1 MTYESHLIDLP
12 EDAPWSEKPGE
23 SVIEQGNIDQIPE
36 VDVTEEDLAQ
46 TGEEPTNWL
55 IMGGSYEAQRHTTA
69 DVITPENVDQLE
81 AEYRLEV
88 ADDPNDFQGSPIVV
102 DGDPPIMYT
111 TVGPDMLYAINARTG
126 ELLWTHFYE
135 PVVGASDETPPAER
149 GPAVLGDTIYKSTLD
164 LGVIAI
170 DRYTGEERWYYNGAA
185 AYRGEVADDVMH
197 EELRWERSRGTTSSF
212 PPLIYDGMLMK
223 GSFGGEFGVSGFF
236 DAIDLEGNPQ
246 WRVNMT
252 PEHEWVGDSWQHG
265 GATAW
270 ASGAIEP
277 ENGSVVIPSANPG
290 PWYGTVRPGYNPY
303 SCGKVAVNASDGEYQ
318 WHHQDSPHDWWD
330 YDSPSPPVVFEADV
344 DGETQKF
351 ATWPGKTGWVYTVNM
366 ETGQL
371 HQRSDEYV
379 QHLNT
384 FNLPPYDDLESAP
397 WIMPDL
403 IGGTNPQP
411 SAYDPETQTLV
422 VKGTNY
428 PIKFSWF
435 EVEYEPG
442 TTYIGMDTVRKTEPV
457 DAEEGEQ
464 REGDETP
471 EDEETADA
479 DEAEVGEQREG
490 DETPGNETDAAGNE
504 TEAIGNETEAIGNET
519 DTLGNETDTVGNETE
534 DGGDKLHEEE
544 QERNETDEEEGD
556 DGAEEEEEEEEE
568 DEETQQFAD
577 EEVPEWNQMAGV
589 IAGIDPL
596 SGDVKWQNWF
606 SWRAGPPW
614 GGSLTTATGVTFAGG
629 PTGQLHAFDTETG
642 EYLAAHEVG
651 DHGVDGAPMSWYDPN
666 EGKQYVAIPGGG
678 GNQVEEEGNTIAV
691 FSLEE

>member
-1 MTYESHLIDLP
+1 MTYESHLVELP
-12 EDAPWSEKPGE
+12 EDAPWNEKPGE
-23 SVIEQGNIDQIPE
+23 SIVEQGDTDQIPE
-36 VDVTEEDLAQ
+36 VDVTEEDLRQ

-55 IMGGSYEAQRHTTA
+55 LAGGSYEAQRHSTA

-81 AEYRLEV
+81 NEYRLEV
-88 ADDPNDFQGSPIVV
+88 ADHPNDFQGSPVIV

-111 TVGPDMLYAINARTG
+111 TVGPDLLYAINARSG
-126 ELLWTHFYE
+126 EILWRHFYR
-135 PVVGASDETPPAER
+135 PVVGASDATPPAER
-149 GPAVLGDTIYKSTLD
+149 GPAILGDTVYKSTLD

-185 AYRGEVADDVMH
+185 AYRGEVADDLMH
-197 EELRWERSRGTTSSF
+197 EELQWERSRGTTSSF

-236 DAIDLEGNPQ
+236 DGISLDGGQPQ

-252 PEHEWVGDSWQHG
+252 PEHEWVGESWQHG

-270 ASGAIEP
+270 ASGAVEP
-277 ENGSVVIPSANPG
+277 DEGTVVIPSANPG

-303 SCGKVAVNASDGEYQ
+303 SCGKVAVNTSDGEYQ

-330 YDSPSPPVVFEADV
+330 YDSPSPPIVFEADV
-344 DGETQKF
+344 DGETRKF
-351 ATWPGKTGWVYTVNM
+351 ATWPGKTGWVYTVDM

-371 HQRSDEYV
+371 HQRSDEFV

-435 EVEYEPG
+435 EVEYEAG
-442 TTYIGMDTVRKTEPV
+442 QTYIGMDTVRKTEPV
-457 DAEEGEQ
+457 MAEEGEQ
-464 REGDETP
+464 REGDETT
-471 EDEETADA
+471 EEEPADA
-479 DEAEVGEQREG
+479 EKAEEAGQREG
-490 DETPGNETDAAGNE
+490 GAAPGEEDGNVTDTGNET
-504 TEAIGNETEAIGNET
+504 AIGNETEPIGNET
-519 DTLGNETDTVGNETE
+519 AVDNET
-534 DGGDKLHEEE
+534 
-544 QERNETDEEEGD
+544 EGD
-556 DGAEEEEEEEEE
+556 DGGDLHEEREREDEGDNDEEE
-568 DEETQQFAD
+568 DETQQFQN
-577 EEVPEWNQMAGV
+577 EEVPAWNENAGV

-596 SGDVKWQNWF
+596 TGDVKWQSWF
-606 SWRAGPPW
+606 SWKVGPPW

-629 PTGQLHAFDTETG
+629 PGGYLHAFDTETG
-642 EYLAAHEVG
+642 ERLSTNVVG
-651 DHGVDGAPMSWYDPN
+651 NHGVDGAPVSWYDPN
-666 EGKQYVAIPGGG
+666 EGKQYVAIQGGG

-691 FSLEE
+691 YSLEE

>member
-1 MTYESHLIDLP
+1 MTYESHLVELP
-12 EDAPWSEKPGE
+12 EDAPWNEKPGE
-23 SVIEQGNIDQIPE
+23 STVEQGDIDQIPE
-36 VDVTEEDLAQ
+36 VDVTEDDLQQ
-46 TGEEPTNWL
+46 TGEEPTDWL

-88 ADDPNDFQGSPIVV
+88 ADDPNDFQGSPVV
-102 DGDPPIMYT
+102 VGGDPPIMYT

-126 ELLWTHFYE
+126 EVLWTHFYE
-135 PVVGASDETPPAER
+135 NQDGASDETPPAER
-149 GPAVLGDTIYKSTLD
+149 GPAVLGDTVYKSTLD

-185 AYRGEVADDVMH
+185 AYRGEVADDLVH
-197 EELRWERSRGTTSSF
+197 EELSWERSRGTTSSF

-252 PEHEWVGDSWQHG
+252 PEHEWVGDSWEHG

-270 ASGAIEP
+270 ASGAIDS

-303 SCGKVAVNASDGEYQ
+303 SCGKVAVNAADGEYE

-330 YDSPSPPVVFEADV
+330 YDSPSPPVVFDAEV
-344 DGETQKF
+344 DGETRKF
-351 ATWPGKTGWVYTVNM
+351 ATWPGKTGWVYTVDM

-379 QHLNT
+379 QHLNM
-384 FNLPPYDDLESAP
+384 FNLPPYDDLESSP

-411 SAYDPETQTLV
+411 SAYDPETRTLV

-435 EVEYEPG
+435 EVDYEAG
-442 TTYIGMDTVRKTEPV
+442 QTYIGMDTVRKTEPV

-471 EDEETADA
+471 EDEEGAADA
-479 DEAEVGEQREG
+479 EEAEVGEQREG
-490 DETPGNETDAAGNE
+490 DETPANETAD
-504 TEAIGNETEAIGNET
+504 
-519 DTLGNETDTVGNETE
+519 
-534 DGGDKLHEEE
+534 DGGGGDELHEEQ
-544 QERNETDEEEGD
+544 QERD
-556 DGAEEEEEEEEE
+556 DGEAADEDAEEDTEDTEDEEEE
-568 DEETQQFAD
+568 DEEVQQFQD

-589 IAGIDPL
+589 VAGVDPL
-596 SGDVKWQNWF
+596 TGEVKWQNWF

-642 EYLAAHEVG
+642 ERLAAHEVG

-678 GNQVEEEGNTIAV
+678 GNQVDEEGNTIAV